1 MQFID
6 EARIYLKAG
15 NGGNG
20 CVSFRREKFIEFGG
34 PNGGNGGRGGGITIK
49 VDNNIRTLKLFEKR
63 SSFKAENGRPGEG
76 NNCYGA
82 SGKDIIIKVPKGAQL
97 LDDTGA
103 ILMFDFADDNAE
115 WQVLKGGRGGLGNHC
130 FKSSINQAPRK
141 ATEGEIGEEL
151 HVILKLKLLSD
162 VGLIGLPNV
171 GKSTIV
177 QMCTNSKTKIANYA
191 FTTLKPA
198 LGIVEI
204 GYHNF
209 VIADLPGLIAGAS
222 EGRGLGLQFL
232 KHVERCKVLLHVL
245 SATSKTIVDD
255 YCKIRREIENY
266 SANVKE
272 KEEVIVLNKVDLI
285 LEEDR
290 EKILQE
296 LQEKIG
302 KRVYI
307 SSIAHQDELM
317 ALMETIFHHY
327 FSHKMV
333 ENDFL
338 KFSPI

>member
-1 MQFID
+1 MRFID
-6 EARIYLKAG
+6 EVRIYLKAG

-34 PNGGNGGRGGGITIK
+34 PNGGNGGKGGSIIIK
-49 VDNNIRTLKLFEKR
+49 VDNNMRTLRFFAKK
-63 SSFKAENGRPGEG
+63 SSFKADNGRPGEG
-76 NNCYGA
+76 SNRYGA
-82 SGKDIIIKVPKGAQL
+82 SSKDIVIKVPKGTQL
-97 LDDTGA
+97 LDETGK
-103 ILMFDFADDNAE
+103 ILLFDFDKNGEE
-115 WQVLKGGRGGLGNHC
+115 WQVVQGGRGGLGNHC
-130 FKSSINQAPRK
+130 FKSSTDRAPRK
-141 ATEGEIGEEL
+141 ATKGDIGEEL
-151 HVILKLKLLSD
+151 NVVLKLKLLSD
-162 VGLIGLPNV
+162 VGLVGLPNV

-222 EGRGLGLQFL
+222 DGKGLGLQFL

-255 YCKIRREIENY
+255 YFKIRYEIENY
-266 SANVKE
+266 NDSMKT
-272 KEEVIVLNKVDLI
+272 KDEVIVLNKVDLI
-285 LEEDR
+285 SEEER
-290 EKILQE
+290 KNILQE

-302 KRVYI
+302 KRVYV
-307 SSIAHQDELM
+307 SSVAHQTELM
-317 ALMETIFHHY
+317 SLMETMFHHY

-333 ENDFL
+333 ENNFL
-338 KFSPI
+338 TFSPL